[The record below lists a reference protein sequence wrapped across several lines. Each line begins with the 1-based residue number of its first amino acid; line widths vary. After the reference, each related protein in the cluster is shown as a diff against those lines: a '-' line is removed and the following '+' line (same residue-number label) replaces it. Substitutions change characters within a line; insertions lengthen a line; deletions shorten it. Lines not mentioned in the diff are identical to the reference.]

1 MVYKKRICFY
11 FILILLLRKIKLL
24 TIYGGNEDI
33 AFLPLKQPLK
43 QQIIFSF
50 SVLVISDFPSSN
62 SLLLSFSVPLLLLEN
77 SRIPEMFI
85 SLHQY

>member
-1 MVYKKRICFY
+1 MVYKKNMFFFHFNI
-11 FILILLLRKIKLL
+11 IIKKNKLL
-24 TIYGGNEDI
+24 TFYDVNEDI

-50 SVLVISDFPSSN
+50 SVLVISDCPSSN
-62 SLLLSFSVPLLLLEN
+62 SLLLSLSVPLLLLEN